1 VFYQDGVARHLYVD
15 CIRRCSVEGRAGS
28 RTRIQS
34 RGSSFRAHIP
44 ACGLQGASFCKA
56 LDLAITFVRIGQV

>member
-1 VFYQDGVARHLYVD
+1 MFYQDGVARHLYVD

-44 ACGLQGASFCKA
+44 AYGLRDESFCKV
-56 LDLAITFVRIGQV
+56 LDLAIKLIRIG